1 MFSRRHPFLF
11 FILVMTAMI
20 ISGCVVLSALF
31 FSSDR
36 DGRHFARGEK
46 IGVIERAVL
55 TKKECLKT
63 IADLTAAMMNNG
75 IYVRKGK
82 EGEF

>member
-1 MFSRRHPFLF
+1 MFSRRNPFLF

-46 IGVIERAVL
+46 IGVIEVTGVIVEAKETLENLKEFVL
-55 TKKECLKT
+55 K
-63 IADLTAAMMNNG
+63 
-75 IYVRKGK
+75 V
-82 EGEF
+82 